1 MSEEQSKG
9 LGDTVEKIITKIGD
23 VTELK
28 FIKNKKGCSGCR
40 QRKEWLNKNFPY
52 RMGDGSDSSSSSTDP
67 QVKKEEAPCSDCEKK
82 KKKKGGCKG
91 CGKNK

>member
-28 FIKNKKGCSGCR
+28 FIKRKKGCSGCR

-52 RMGDGSDSSSSSTDP
+52 KMGDASDDSPSSTEP
-67 QVKKEEAPCSDCEKK
+67 QVKKEAPCSDCEKK
-82 KKKKGGCKG
+82 KKENKKK
-91 CGKNK
+91 K

>member
-1 MSEEQSKG
+1 MSEEESKG

-52 RMGDGSDSSSSSTDP
+52 RMGDGSSSSTDP

-82 KKKKGGCKG
+82 KKKKGGCKS